1 MDQDIDLRGSA
12 YFNNKTKYKFTA
24 EEVLNIKKDIL
35 AGIPVEV
42 LAEKY
47 NLTEPRISTLINK
60 FIFKNYDTNK
70 ILGRK
75 IEPYYNSETELFNI
89 GENNYTWDSLTEHE
103 KKFYL
108 RYEAKEHNSK
118 INRTLE

>member
-42 LAEKY
+42 LAKKY

-60 FIFKNYDTNK
+60 FIFKNYDNNK

-75 IEPYYNSETELFNI
+75 TEPYYNSEKELFNI
-89 GENNYTWDSLTEHE
+89 GNNNYTWESLTEHE

-108 RYEAKEHNSK
+108 EYEAKERNSK
-118 INRTLE
+118 INRALE

>member
-42 LAEKY
+42 LAKKY
-47 NLTEPRISTLINK
+47 NLSEPRISTLINK
-60 FIFKNYDTNK
+60 FIFKNYDNNK

-75 IEPYYNSETELFNI
+75 IEPYYNSEKELFNI
-89 GENNYTWDSLTEHE
+89 GNNNYTWESLTEHE

-108 RYEAKEHNSK
+108 EYGAKERNSK
-118 INRTLE
+118 INRALE

>member
-42 LAEKY
+42 LAKKY
-47 NLTEPRISTLINK
+47 NLSEPRISTLINK
-60 FIFKNYDTNK
+60 FIFKNYDNNK

-75 IEPYYNSETELFNI
+75 TEPYYNSEKELFNI
-89 GENNYTWDSLTEHE
+89 GNNNYTWESLTEHE

-108 RYEAKEHNSK
+108 EYEAKERNSK
-118 INRTLE
+118 INRALE

>member
-42 LAEKY
+42 LAKKY
-47 NLTEPRISTLINK
+47 NLSEPRISTLINK
-60 FIFKNYDTNK
+60 FIFKNYDNNK

-75 IEPYYNSETELFNI
+75 TEPYYNSEKELFNI
-89 GENNYTWDSLTEHE
+89 GNNNYTWESLTEHE

-108 RYEAKEHNSK
+108 EYEAKERNSK

>member
-1 MDQDIDLRGSA
+1 MDKNIDLRGSA
-12 YFNNKTKYKFTA
+12 YFNNKTKYKFTT

-60 FIFKNYDTNK
+60 FIFKNYDNNK
-70 ILGRK
+70 ILGSK
-75 IEPYYNSETELFNI
+75 TEPYYNSEQELFNI
-89 GENNYTWDSLTEHE
+89 GNNNYTWESLTEHE

-108 RYEAKEHNSK
+108 EYEAKERNSK
-118 INRTLE
+118 INRALE